1 MTKIKS
7 KLLVSTTVLAS
18 LALYNQTINA
28 DTTQPNETPVIQAT
42 DTQQAAQAPK
52 VVDVQVSGEPNTD
65 TVGTEVFDPVTVTV
79 KTDHFTN
86 DNLLT
91 KDGLG

>member
-1 MTKIKS
+1 MTKMKN

-28 DTTQPNETPVIQAT
+28 DTTQPNETPAIQAT

-52 VVDVQVSGEPNTD
+52 VVDVQVSGEPNTQSVQKYL
-65 TVGTEVFDPVTVTV
+65 T
-79 KTDHFTN
+79 
-86 DNLLT
+86 LLPSP
-91 KDGLG
+91 

>member
-18 LALYNQTINA
+18 LVLYNQTINA
-28 DTTQPNETPVIQAT
+28 DTTQPNETPAIQAT

-52 VVDVQVSGEPNTD
+52 VVDV
-65 TVGTEVFDPVTVTV
+65 
-79 KTDHFTN
+79 
-86 DNLLT
+86 
-91 KDGLG
+91 